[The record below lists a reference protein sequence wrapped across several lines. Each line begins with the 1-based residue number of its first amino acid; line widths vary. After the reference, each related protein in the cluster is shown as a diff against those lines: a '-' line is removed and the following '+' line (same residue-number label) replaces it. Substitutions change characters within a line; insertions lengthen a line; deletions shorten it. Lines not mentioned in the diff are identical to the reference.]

1 MINFYGYTFYALA
14 ESLNDAVRIMG
25 VEYPSLWLFVV
36 TNTWAI
42 V

>member
-25 VEYPSLWLFVV
+25 VEYPAQWVFVV
-36 TNTWAI
+36 TNMW
-42 V
+42 VL

>member
-25 VEYPSLWLFVV
+25 VEYPAQWLFVV
-36 TNTWAI
+36 TNMW
-42 V
+42 VL